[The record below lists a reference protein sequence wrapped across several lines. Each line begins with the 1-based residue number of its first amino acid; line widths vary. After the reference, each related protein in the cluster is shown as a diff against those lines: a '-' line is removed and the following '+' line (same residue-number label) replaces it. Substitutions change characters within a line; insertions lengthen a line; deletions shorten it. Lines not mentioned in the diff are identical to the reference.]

1 MSELQGSDRS
11 FDAAVQTVR
20 EVASRVN
27 PELAEIAVALITL
40 GHEHQFDLSARTQV
54 NREVRKTVG
63 FKDGEQS

>member
-1 MSELQGSDRS
+1 MGELQGSDRS

-27 PELAEIAVALITL
+27 PDLAEIAVSLITL

-54 NREVRKTVG
+54 NREVRKTLG
-63 FKDGEQS
+63 SKGGEQ